1 MRATFRALSVRNYR
15 LWVIGSLI
23 SNVGTWMQRV
33 AQDWLVLTVLT
44 EHSGTA
50 VGIATALQF
59 LPILFLGPYA
69 GVLAD
74 RYSKRTMLLWTQT
87 SMGLS
92 AVVLGLLVVTGTA
105 QLWQVYAAALAL
117 GVASAFDVTARQAF
131 VSEVVGAEDVANAV
145 ALNSASFNL
154 ARLGGPGIAGLL
166 IAWIGTG
173 PVFLLNAA
181 SFAAVL
187 VSLFRMRT
195 AELFPTQRSPRG
207 KRQISE
213 GFRYVR
219 ASPELMLIIILTGV
233 VGTFGMNFQ
242 ITNALMATA
251 VFGLG
256 PEAYGLLGSVMA
268 IGTLTGALLAAGRQ
282 GPRVRFLVGGAV
294 GLGMFSVV
302 ASMMP
307 NYWLYAV
314 LLVLVGLALMTFMNS
329 SLTSIQLSAEPQ
341 FRGRVLSLYLAVLQG
356 GTAFGGPLVGWI
368 GTEFGGRWAV
378 AVSGIV
384 VLLAAL
390 CAAVLVSRR
399 SGRTMRERMA
409 TGWKNKRRRS
419 GPTVQ
424 TKAP

>member
-1 MRATFRALSVRNYR
+1 MKAAFRALRVRNYR
-15 LWVIGSLI
+15 LWVMGSVV
-23 SNVGTWMQRV
+23 SNIGTWMQRV

-87 SMGLS
+87 AMGLS
-92 AVVLGLLVVTGTA
+92 AAVLGVLVVTGSV
-105 QLWQVYAAALAL
+105 QLWQVFAASLAL

-131 VSEVVGAEDVANAV
+131 VSEVVGPDDVANAV

-154 ARLGGPGIAGLL
+154 GRLGGPGIAGLL

-173 PVFLLNAA
+173 PVFLLNAGT
-181 SFAAVL
+181 FVAVL
-187 VSLFRMRT
+187 LSLFRMRT
-195 AELFPTQRSPRG
+195 GELFPTQRSPRG

-219 ASPELMLIIILTGV
+219 QSPDLMLAIILTGV

-251 VFGLG
+251 VFGQG

-268 IGTLTGALLAAGRQ
+268 VGTLAGALLAAARQ
-282 GPRVRFLVGGAV
+282 GPRMRFLLGGAF
-294 GLGMFSVV
+294 GLGIFSVG
-302 ASMMP
+302 ASVMP

-314 LLVLVGLALMTFMNS
+314 WLVFVGLALMTFMNS
-329 SLTSIQLSAEPQ
+329 SLTMIQVSSEPQ
-341 FRGRVLSLYLAVLQG
+341 FRGRVLSLYLAVMQG
-356 GTAFGGPLVGWI
+356 GTALGGPLVGWI
-368 GTEFGGRWAV
+368 ATQFGGRSAV
-378 AVSGIV
+378 AVSGIL
-384 VLLAAL
+384 VLVAAIWAL
-390 CAAVLVSRR
+390 ILVSRR
-399 SGRTMRERMA
+399 SGRTMRERVA
-409 TGWKNKRRRS
+409 TGWKNKR
-419 GPTVQ
+419 
-424 TKAP
+424 TKPDRQVLTKSP

>member
-1 MRATFRALSVRNYR
+1 MSATFRAMGVRNYR
-15 LWVIGSLI
+15 LWVIGSLV

-87 SMGLS
+87 AMGLS
-92 AVVLGLLVVTGTA
+92 AVVLGLLVLAGSA
-105 QLWQVYAAALAL
+105 QLWHVYAAALAL

-131 VSEVVGAEDVANAV
+131 VSEVVGPDDVANAV

-154 ARLGGPGIAGLL
+154 ARLGGPAIAGLL

-173 PVFLLNAA
+173 PVFLMNAA

-187 VSLFRMRT
+187 LSLFRMRT
-195 AELFPTQRSPRG
+195 AELFPTERSPRG
-207 KRQISE
+207 KRQIAE

-219 ASPELMLIIILTGV
+219 ESPELMLTIILTGV

-242 ITNALMATA
+242 VTNALMATA
-251 VFGLG
+251 VFGQG

-268 IGTLTGALLAAGRQ
+268 VGTLAGALLAAGRQ
-282 GPRVRFLVGGAV
+282 GPRLRFLLGGAI
-294 GLGMFSVV
+294 GLGIFSVV
-302 ASMMP
+302 ASVMP
-307 NYWLYAV
+307 NYWLYAAW
-314 LLVLVGLALMTFMNS
+314 LVLVGLALMTFMNS
-329 SLTSIQLSAEPQ
+329 SMTSIQLSVEPQ
-341 FRGRVLSLYLAVLQG
+341 FRGRVLSLYLAVMQG
-356 GTAFGGPLVGWI
+356 GTAFGGPVVGWI
-368 GTEFGGRWAV
+368 GTEFGGRWSV
-378 AVSGIV
+378 AVSGIA

-390 CAAVLVSRR
+390 WAVILVSRR
-399 SGRTMRERMA
+399 SGRTIRDRVA
-409 TGWKNKRRRS
+409 TGWKNKRRKPEETAGTRS
-419 GPTVQ
+419 S
-424 TKAP
+424 

>member
-1 MRATFRALSVRNYR
+1 MRATFRALGIRNYR
-15 LWVIGSLI
+15 LWVVGALV

-44 EHSGTA
+44 DHSGTS

-74 RYSKRTMLLWTQT
+74 RHSKRTMLLWTQT
-87 SMGLS
+87 AMGLF
-92 AVVLGLLVVTGTA
+92 AVVLGLLVVTGSA

-117 GVASAFDVTARQAF
+117 GVASSFDVTARQAF
-131 VSEVVGAEDVANAV
+131 VSDVVGPANLANAV

-187 VSLFRMRT
+187 LSLLRMRT
-195 AELFPTQRSPRG
+195 AELFPMQPTPHG
-207 KRQISE
+207 NHQIAE

-219 ASPELMLIIILTGV
+219 ERPDLMLIFILTGV

-242 ITNALMATA
+242 VTNALMATA
-251 VFGLG
+251 VFGQG
-256 PEAYGLLGSVMA
+256 PGKYGLLGSIMA
-268 IGTLTGALLAAGRQ
+268 VGTLAGALLAAGRQ
-282 GPRVRFLVGGAV
+282 GPRLRFLLGGAI
-294 GLGMFSVV
+294 GLGVFSLV
-302 ASMMP
+302 ASVMP
-307 NYWLYAV
+307 YYWLYAGS
-314 LLVLVGLALMTFMNS
+314 LVLVGLALMTFMNS
-329 SLTSIQLSAEPQ
+329 SMTSIQLSVEPQ
-341 FRGRVLSLYLAVLQG
+341 FRGRVLSLYLAVMQG
-356 GTAFGGPLVGWI
+356 GTAVGGPVVGWV
-368 GTEFGGRWAV
+368 GTEFGGRWSV
-378 AVSGIV
+378 AVSGIA

-390 CAAVLVSRR
+390 CAVVLVSRQ
-399 SGRTMRERMA
+399 
-409 TGWKNKRRRS
+409 RRRFLRDLAQQDGETS
-419 GPTVQ
+419 PGSMKVKP
-424 TKAP
+424 